1 MKQNK
6 NPKFKK
12 SHNLLIEHVKLSFD
26 LCKRLKFNHF
36 LHFFYKV
43 PVELACAVES
53 YVDCLIALDYVKR
66 NHADI
71 LLYSGEDKKN

>member
-1 MKQNK
+1 MW
-6 NPKFKK
+6 
-12 SHNLLIEHVKLSFD
+12 NLVLICVKDWNLIISSI
-26 LCKRLKFNHF
+26 
-36 LHFFYKV
+36 FFYKV